1 MAQRGQWHLWSTGT
15 QVGSPAGPGG
25 VRGGYCCSLGGSFGL
40 DVIPGLGT
48 PYDSGWPKKR
58 KKKSMR
64 MDLSDTCKGRTAGIG
79 WLLGCWG
86 VKSGE
91 ADDTEILSSAV
102 CEDGEAFT
110 GARGRGVG
118 GEREDWDWQN
128 GNLVPKY

>member
-1 MAQRGQWHLWSTGT
+1 MIQGGQR
-15 QVGSPAGPGG
+15 
-25 VRGGYCCSLGGSFGL
+25 RG
-40 DVIPGLGT
+40 
-48 PYDSGWPKKR
+48 

-64 MDLSDTCKGRTAGIG
+64 MDLRDTCKGRTAGIG

-118 GEREDWDWQN
+118 GGGKGGLGLAEWKFGSEILN
-128 GNLVPKY
+128 S

>member
-1 MAQRGQWHLWSTGT
+1 MIQGGQR
-15 QVGSPAGPGG
+15 
-25 VRGGYCCSLGGSFGL
+25 RG
-40 DVIPGLGT
+40 
-48 PYDSGWPKKR
+48 

-64 MDLSDTCKGRTAGIG
+64 MDLRDTCKGRTAGIG

-110 GARGRGVG
+110 GAGGRG
-118 GEREDWDWQN
+118 GEKGRIGIGRMEIWFRN
-128 GNLVPKY
+128 TE